1 MNNNTP
7 TLLDN
12 FEKVVSAAKM
22 YRLNEMFYS
31 VAQEP
36 LNELSRRL
44 GVTPK
49 QALVFALLLEFGSQR
64 KIFMSSIVKMLECDA
79 IRALS
84 FMNDADALCERG
96 LLVCVKNRDTT
107 YYDIPLEVIDAIRAN
122 RVYEP
127 DTIADL
133 NEAAFYHAMDKI
145 FKRTHSHER
154 ALQQALI
161 DLIRANKHIPFVQVL
176 FKRGIMDNCENNW
189 NVLMACV
196 YAHRLII
203 FDDDYV
209 GRHDWSGYFQE
220 SINIRTIS
228 FELENRILKLCRCH
242 LVELARYKGINE
254 DSNYNYHF
262 TDQTKREM
270 FPNHQFLV
278 VKRHNKNR
286 NQHN

>member
-1 MNNNTP
+1 MNNNTS

-12 FEKVVSAAKM
+12 FEKVVSAAKI

-44 GVTPK
+44 GVTSK
-49 QALVFALLLEFGSQR
+49 QALIFALLLEFGSQR
-64 KIFMSSIVKMLECDA
+64 KIFMSSIVEMLECDA

-84 FMNDADALCERG
+84 FMNEADALCERG

-127 DTIADL
+127 DTIVDL

-145 FKRTHSHER
+145 FKRTHSHEH

-189 NVLMACV
+189 NDLMVCV

-209 GRHDWSGYFQE
+209 GRHDWSGYFHE
-220 SINIRTIS
+220 SINIRTIN

-262 TDQTKREM
+262 TDQAKREM

-278 VKRHNKNR
+278 VKRYNKEYRHN
-286 NQHN
+286 

>member
-1 MNNNTP
+1 MNNTTS

-22 YRLNEMFYS
+22 YRLNDMFYS
-31 VAQEP
+31 VAQES

-44 GVTPK
+44 AITPK

-84 FMNDADALCERG
+84 FMNEADALCERG

-107 YYDIPLEVIDAIRAN
+107 YYDIPLEVIDAIRDN

-145 FKRTHSHER
+145 FKRIHSHER

-176 FKRGIMDNCENNW
+176 FKRGIMDNCDNNW

-220 SINIRTIS
+220 SINIRTIN

-262 TDQTKREM
+262 TDQAKREM
-270 FPNHQFLV
+270 FPNHKFLV
-278 VKRHNKNR
+278 VKRHNKEFR
-286 NQHN
+286 HN

>member
-1 MNNNTP
+1 M
-7 TLLDN
+7 
-12 FEKVVSAAKM
+12 
-22 YRLNEMFYS
+22 
-31 VAQEP
+31 
-36 LNELSRRL
+36 
-44 GVTPK
+44 
-49 QALVFALLLEFGSQR
+49 
-64 KIFMSSIVKMLECDA
+64 
-79 IRALS
+79 
-84 FMNDADALCERG
+84 
-96 LLVCVKNRDTT
+96 
-107 YYDIPLEVIDAIRAN
+107 EVIDAIRAN